1 MTDLS
6 IFLWALQQ
14 TDKQV
19 MVDSTSLAS
28 VYVWVANPG
37 TPEGSDGWQIMK
49 IDTTSNV
56 GGKLYPLHPSKNTPT
71 SEPLFYWSDRADY
84 TYATEDV
91 TPTLSIVNISSNNA
105 DPTKA
110 KVWDIV
116 SLSFSSSEML
126 ATPTVTILGHDVV
139 PTYDS
144 GEEAWTAAYTLVSGD
159 TAGAVTF
166 TIDFADLAE
175 NAGDQVTTTTDS
187 SAVTFD
193 KTAPTAAITY
203 STANPV
209 KSGAS
214 ITITATF
221 SEPLLDAPVVKIALS
236 GSNTLAA
243 TNMTKSSTTVYTYV
257 HTVGAGNGAATVAL
271 SVGTDASGN
280 VVTAAPT
287 SGATFTVD
295 NTAPTMASG
304 ARTNNTTL
312 EVTLSELA
320 AAASITKANDGWFT
334 VEDAVTPA
342 TTYTVSSIAPGATN
356 DKVVLTVASV
366 AGSQATGLKIKYTA
380 GGNGTVTDVA
390 TNALATNATG
400 VTVAAW

>member
-6 IFLWALQQ
+6 IYLWALQQ

-19 MVDSTSLAS
+19 MVDATDLSE
-28 VYVWVANPG
+28 VFIWVANPG
-37 TPEGSDGWQIMK
+37 TPVGEDGWQLMV
-49 IDTTSNV
+49 IDTSSAIW
-56 GGKLYPLHPSKNTPT
+56 GKLYPLHPDRFTPT
-71 SEPLFYWSDRADY
+71 SEAIFNWDDRASY
-84 TYATEDV
+84 TYDTEDV
-91 TPTLSIVNISSNNA
+91 TPTLETVTISSNNA
-105 DPTKA
+105 NTALA
-110 KVWDIV
+110 KVGDTV
-116 SLSFSSSEML
+116 SLVFTSSEEL
-126 ATPTVTILGHDVV
+126 NTPTVTILGHAVV
-139 PTYDS
+139 PTFAA
-144 GEEAWTAAYTLVSGD
+144 GEWTADYVLVTGD
-159 TAGAVTF
+159 TAGVVPF
-166 TIDFADLAE
+166 TIDFEDTAE
-175 NAGDQVTTTTDS
+175 NAGTQVTTVTDAS
-187 SAVTFD
+187 SVTFD

-342 TTYTVSSIAPGATN
+342 TTYAVSAIAPGATN

-366 AGSQATGLKIKYTA
+366 AGSQATGLKIKYAT

-390 TNALATNATG
+390 TNPLATNAVG

>member
-6 IFLWALQQ
+6 IYLWALQQ

-19 MVDSTSLAS
+19 MVDATDLSE

-37 TPEGSDGWQIMK
+37 TPVGEDGWQLML
-49 IDTTSNV
+49 IDTSSAIW
-56 GGKLYPLHPSKNTPT
+56 GKLYPLHPDKFTPT
-71 SEPLFYWSDRADY
+71 SEAIFNWDDRASY
-84 TYATEDV
+84 TYDTEDV
-91 TPTLSIVNISSNNA
+91 TPTLETVSISSNNA

-110 KVWDIV
+110 KVWDTITLV
-116 SLSFSSSEML
+116 INPSEDIN
-126 ATPTVTILGHDVV
+126 TPTVTIMGHSVT

-144 GEEAWTAAYTLVSGD
+144 EETEWIAEYTLVSGD
-159 TAGAVTF
+159 TAWAVTF
-166 TIDFADLAE
+166 TIDFEDLAE
-175 NAGDQVTTTTDS
+175 NAGDQVTATTDA

-214 ITITATF
+214 LTITATF
-221 SEPLLDAPVVKIALS
+221 SEPLLDSPVVKIALS

-257 HTVGAGNGAATVAL
+257 HTVGAGDGAATVAL

-342 TTYTVSSIAPGATN
+342 TTYAVSAIAPGATN
-356 DKVVLTVASV
+356 DKVVLTVADVS
-366 AGSQATGLKIKYTA
+366 ASQAIGLKIKYA
-380 GGNGTVTDVA
+380 AAGNGTVTDVA